1 MTGLDNHHRV
11 EYKRALPAWA
21 LGVGVLLT
29 VAAVGLL
36 AWTVFSHLSAYV
48 RASDEYVR
56 LDDTQRTVAHLDDL
70 TAMSVRLAVS
80 NDNVHWREQYQR
92 HRDQRDAVVDH
103 VGGPFASAILQTY
116 GTIAHLR
123 AVEDQIFDLLQSAE
137 REQAEMT
144 VFDGSYDR
152 QLQEY
157 RHSVAIGNIRLREG
171 VDDLVA
177 NARRRAYLAG
187 GISLATTAALTLVWI
202 GLMKL
207 MQRYVAA
214 RRDAELL
221 LRQAQQE
228 LEAQVDRR
236 TRDLSDTNHRLQEEI
251 ERRKSAEEQLEHGA
265 LHDVLTD
272 LPNRA
277 LLIDRLNRCV
287 ERARRQPDYMIA
299 VLVIDIDEFKVI
311 NDSLGHTIGNELL
324 VEAADRLQSSLR
336 LLDTVSRSP
345 EQDTMGRTGGDE
357 FVIVLEDIHGIATS
371 QSGETDP
378 HELLRDADTA
388 LHRAKK
394 HGKARHVVFNHDMRV
409 RAVERLE
416 VEGDLRKAIEEEQL
430 FLQYQPIVCLETG
443 AIEGFEAL
451 VRWRHPTRGL
461 VMPNDFIPVAEE
473 TGLIVPM
480 GRWVLSAACRQL
492 RAWRQRFV
500 HCQNLNVAVNLFVRQ
515 FNDPGMLEH
524 IDQALL
530 EVDLPSQHIKLEIT
544 ESVLMEDTDATDHIV
559 AELKARKLDLHLDDF
574 GTGYS
579 SLSYLHNLPVD
590 ALKIDRSFIA
600 NMGTSGGNTSTIA
613 AVVTLA
619 QNQGIRVIAEG
630 IETAEQAAK
639 LRALNRILHQPA

>member
-1 MTGLDNHHRV
+1 
-11 EYKRALPAWA
+11 
-21 LGVGVLLT
+21 
-29 VAAVGLL
+29 
-36 AWTVFSHLSAYV
+36 
-48 RASDEYVR
+48 
-56 LDDTQRTVAHLDDL
+56 
-70 TAMSVRLAVS
+70 
-80 NDNVHWREQYQR
+80 
-92 HRDQRDAVVDH
+92 
-103 VGGPFASAILQTY
+103 
-116 GTIAHLR
+116 
-123 AVEDQIFDLLQSAE
+123 
-137 REQAEMT
+137 
-144 VFDGSYDR
+144 
-152 QLQEY
+152 
-157 RHSVAIGNIRLREG
+157 
-171 VDDLVA
+171 
-177 NARRRAYLAG
+177 
-187 GISLATTAALTLVWI
+187 
-202 GLMKL
+202 
-207 MQRYVAA
+207 
-214 RRDAELL
+214 
-221 LRQAQQE
+221 
-228 LEAQVDRR
+228 
-236 TRDLSDTNHRLQEEI
+236 
-251 ERRKSAEEQLEHGA
+251 
-265 LHDVLTD
+265 
-272 LPNRA
+272 
-277 LLIDRLNRCV
+277 
-287 ERARRQPDYMIA
+287 
-299 VLVIDIDEFKVI
+299 
-311 NDSLGHTIGNELL
+311 
-324 VEAADRLQSSLR
+324 
-336 LLDTVSRSP
+336 
-345 EQDTMGRTGGDE
+345 
-357 FVIVLEDIHGIATS
+357 
-371 QSGETDP
+371 
-378 HELLRDADTA
+378 
-388 LHRAKK
+388 
-394 HGKARHVVFNHDMRV
+394 MRV

>member
-1 MTGLDNHHRV
+1 M
-11 EYKRALPAWA
+11 
-21 LGVGVLLT
+21 
-29 VAAVGLL
+29 
-36 AWTVFSHLSAYV
+36 
-48 RASDEYVR
+48 
-56 LDDTQRTVAHLDDL
+56 
-70 TAMSVRLAVS
+70 
-80 NDNVHWREQYQR
+80 
-92 HRDQRDAVVDH
+92 
-103 VGGPFASAILQTY
+103 
-116 GTIAHLR
+116 
-123 AVEDQIFDLLQSAE
+123 
-137 REQAEMT
+137 
-144 VFDGSYDR
+144 
-152 QLQEY
+152 
-157 RHSVAIGNIRLREG
+157 
-171 VDDLVA
+171 
-177 NARRRAYLAG
+177 
-187 GISLATTAALTLVWI
+187 
-202 GLMKL
+202 
-207 MQRYVAA
+207 
-214 RRDAELL
+214 
-221 LRQAQQE
+221 
-228 LEAQVDRR
+228 
-236 TRDLSDTNHRLQEEI
+236 
-251 ERRKSAEEQLEHGA
+251 
-265 LHDVLTD
+265 LTD

-357 FVIVLEDIHGIATS
+357 FVIVLEDIHGIADAVLVAERIKENLARPFHIGGKEIITTASIGIATS

-639 LRALNRILHQPA
+639 LRALKCHLGQGYYFAKPLDADDAARLLASGHNMALSA